1 MRERVKNVVALGTDA
16 STYSDPVTPFG
27 DLALLTADPRG
38 RQRIWRRRRE
48 KKGRDN
54 ESRKKWSESVRL
66 YTSPRGR

>member
-48 KKGRDN
+48 KKEGIMRVERN
-54 ESRKKWSESVRL
+54 GQNR
-66 YTSPRGR
+66 

>member
-1 MRERVKNVVALGTDA
+1 MRERVENVVALGTDA

-48 KKGRDN
+48 KRKG
-54 ESRKKWSESVRL
+54 
-66 YTSPRGR
+66 